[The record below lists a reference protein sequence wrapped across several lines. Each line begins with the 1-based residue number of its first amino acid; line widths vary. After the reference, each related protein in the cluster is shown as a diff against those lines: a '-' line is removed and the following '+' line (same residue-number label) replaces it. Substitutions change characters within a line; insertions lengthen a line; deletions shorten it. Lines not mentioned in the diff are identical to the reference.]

1 MGLTSVLQI
10 GQSGLAA
17 SQAALQVAGNNMAN
31 AATPGF
37 SRQTATLAAV
47 RGQTIGAN
55 SFIGNGVRLQSVVR
69 HVDEAV
75 LSRLRS
81 AISDQKG
88 AEVDQSLLHQI
99 ETLQNELSDADIST
113 GLTDFFA
120 TWDQL
125 AGQPDDNAVRSL
137 VVQQGANLASQIQDL
152 RQNYTD
158 IQTQIDADLGTAVS
172 TANDLISQIAL
183 VNNQIAQS
191 ERGQGTDSALRDQ
204 RDQMLDQLSEL
215 LDINTNEQP
224 AGTVDVFVGSI
235 PVVLGSEARGIHL
248 DVRGA
253 TSGTTVSVRVNA
265 DGTALKVKS
274 GRIGALL
281 DSRSGDVNQA
291 IQDLDQVAGALI
303 FEVNRIHSQGQGK
316 VGLSSVTGTYQVSDT
331 TAALNSNDAGLPF
344 TIQNGSFLL
353 NLTDSVTGERQSFK
367 INVDLDGIGTDTSLD
382 DLAAQINTAAGAG
395 GVTASVTANGELQ
408 LTADSGKTLS
418 FSDDSSG
425 ALAAL
430 GINTYFT
437 GKDATDIAVN
447 DTVLNSN
454 QLLATGMNHVEG
466 SNDAALAIAGLDQ
479 QPLDEFNGASLS
491 EFWSSKV
498 EDLAVRTGAA
508 DTKLESTKVIRDNLD
523 SQRAGVS
530 GVNLDEESVSLIQFQ
545 QQYQASA
552 RLISMADQLTQI
564 LMSIV

>member
-10 GQSGLAA
+10 GQSGMSV

-31 AATPGF
+31 ASTPGF
-37 SRQTATLAAV
+37 SRQTATLNAV
-47 RGQTIGAN
+47 RGQSFGTN

-75 LSRLRS
+75 LGRLRS
-81 AISDQKG
+81 AISDQSG
-88 AEVDQSLLHQI
+88 AEIDQSLLHQI
-99 ETLQNELSDADIST
+99 ETLQNELSDTDISS

-125 AGQPDDNAVRSL
+125 AGQPDDNAVRAL
-137 VVQQGANLASQIQDL
+137 VVQQGANLATQIQDL
-152 RQNYTD
+152 RQNYVD
-158 IQTQIDADLGTAVS
+158 MQTQVDGDLGTAVS
-172 TANDLISQIAL
+172 SANNLISQIAQM
-183 VNNQIAQS
+183 NNQIALS

-204 RDQMLDQLSEL
+204 RDQLLDQLSDL
-215 LDINTNEQP
+215 VDINTHEQP

-248 DVRGA
+248 DVRED
-253 TSGTTVSVRVNA
+253 TSGTTVAVRVDA
-265 DGTALKVKS
+265 DGSALKVKS

-281 DSRSGDVNQA
+281 DSRSGDVKQA
-291 IQDLDQVAGALI
+291 IDNLDQLSGALI
-303 FEVNRIHSQGQGK
+303 FQVNRLHSQGQGK
-316 VGLSSVTGTYQVSDT
+316 AEQSSVTGTYQVVDT
-331 TAALNSNDAGLPF
+331 TAALNSSDAGLPF
-344 TIQNGSFLL
+344 TIENGSFLL
-353 NLTDSVTGERQSFK
+353 HVTDSGTGERKSFK
-367 INVDLDGIGTDTSLD
+367 IDVDLDGIGTDTSLD
-382 DLAAQINTAAGAG
+382 SLAAQINTVAGAG
-395 GVTASVTANGELQ
+395 GVTANVTGSGELQ

-425 ALAAL
+425 ALAGL

-447 DTVLNSN
+447 ETLQDSTLF
-454 QLLATGMNHVEG
+454 LAAGSGHVDG
-466 SNDAALAIAGLDQ
+466 SNGTALAISGLDE
-479 QPLDEFNGASLS
+479 QPLDEFNGVSLTD
-491 EFWSSKV
+491 FWSSNV

-508 DTKLESTKVIRDNLD
+508 DTKAESTKVIRDNLD
-523 SQRAGVS
+523 AQRAGVS

-552 RLISMADQLTQI
+552 RLISMADQLTQV
-564 LMSIV
+564 LLSIV